1 MKKLYF
7 ISVLALLCTLAHGQN
22 VTTFYDDSSECDSMV
37 KKYMSIIDATNVVTK
52 GVFIPKLDI
61 TQLKQQDNSYLH
73 MTIFRKLNLNR
84 LLD

>member
-1 MKKLYF
+1 
-7 ISVLALLCTLAHGQN
+7 
-22 VTTFYDDSSECDSMV
+22 MV